1 MRKIHELKIWPEF
14 FQPVLDRVKY
24 AELRLNDRD
33 YRAGDIVF
41 MREFLPASGRYSGG
55 YNVVIIS
62 HVADVS
68 AFMPGYVLLSF
79 NSFVTHGAGWP
90 FHKPTTGEAA
100 ATAADVGFLS
110 ALVACE
116 PPCSVIHQMA
126 RRLLGEVKQ

>member
-14 FQPVLDRVKY
+14 FQPVMDRVKH

-41 MREFLPASGRYSGG
+41 LREFLPGNGEYSGRYHT
-55 YNVVIIS
+55 VIIS

-79 NSFVTHGAGWP
+79 YSYVTRGANWP

-100 ATAADVGFLS
+100 AITADAGFLS
-110 ALVACE
+110 SLVACE

-126 RRLLGEVKQ
+126 RRLLGEVSQ